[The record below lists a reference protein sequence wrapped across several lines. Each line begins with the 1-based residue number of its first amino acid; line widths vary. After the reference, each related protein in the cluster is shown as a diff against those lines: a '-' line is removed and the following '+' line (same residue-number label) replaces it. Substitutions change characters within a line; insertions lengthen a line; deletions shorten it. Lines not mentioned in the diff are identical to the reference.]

1 MSSRSA
7 MRKAHGIGM
16 TFSVSQACIFF
27 AYSGI
32 FYLGAYLVEND
43 GLDFVDMF
51 KWVYVLFS

>member
-7 MRKAHGIGM
+7 MRKAHGIGL

-51 KWVYVLFS
+51 K

>member
-1 MSSRSA
+1 
-7 MRKAHGIGM
+7 MRKAHGIGL
-16 TFSVSQACIFF
+16 TFSVSQASIFF

-51 KWVYVLFS
+51 K